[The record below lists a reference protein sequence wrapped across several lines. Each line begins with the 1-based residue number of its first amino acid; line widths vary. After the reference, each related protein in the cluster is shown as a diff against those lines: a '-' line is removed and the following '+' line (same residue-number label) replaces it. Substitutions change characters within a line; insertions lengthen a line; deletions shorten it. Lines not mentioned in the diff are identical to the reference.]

1 MVTQRLQ
8 GGDRGDR
15 DRCRFL
21 PRHVGRLPDEARL
34 ARDRVLGP
42 GAEPG
47 AEHLVAGL
55 ELLHVCADGLDLSRE
70 VGPHGRLLGPTQAVR
85 QPGEERPV
93 HAVPLGRVDG
103 RRMHADEYLVRL
115 ERGLSTSRSSSA
127 SGGLYRSET
136 IAFIAVLSSLAY
148 SVSRVDVRRKS
159 VKHMAE
165 PTRTPLSRER
175 VLRTGVALAD
185 RGGIEALSMRK
196 LAQELGVEAMSL
208 YNHVTNKDDLLDGIV
223 ELSRRDRPRS
233 RRGRL
238 EGRHAAQG
246 DLGARGALGAL
257 LGRQPV
263 DVEPVV
269 RRRADALRRVGP
281 AGASGEAA
289 SRPI

>member
-1 MVTQRLQ
+1 
-8 GGDRGDR
+8 
-15 DRCRFL
+15 
-21 PRHVGRLPDEARL
+21 
-34 ARDRVLGP
+34 
-42 GAEPG
+42 
-47 AEHLVAGL
+47 
-55 ELLHVCADGLDLSRE
+55 
-70 VGPHGRLLGPTQAVR
+70 
-85 QPGEERPV
+85 
-93 HAVPLGRVDG
+93 
-103 RRMHADEYLVRL
+103 MHADEYLVRL
-115 ERGLSTSRSSSA
+115 ERGLVDVAQLERV
-127 SGGLYRSET
+127 RR
-136 IAFIAVLSSLAY
+136 AVPLGDDRFHRCPPSLAY

-281 AGASGEAA
+281 AGARRGGFC
-289 SRPI
+289 PI